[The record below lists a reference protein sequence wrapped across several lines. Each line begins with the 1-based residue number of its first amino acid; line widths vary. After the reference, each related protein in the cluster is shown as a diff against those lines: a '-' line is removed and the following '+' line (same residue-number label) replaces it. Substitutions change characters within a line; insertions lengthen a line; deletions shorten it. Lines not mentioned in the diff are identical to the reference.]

1 MALCPKELLVFL
13 PLQAGLK
20 LGQRATQGGTFGEA
34 VLWVLD
40 VLAEVRNL
48 LQKVSG
54 VRHVCSAPLGV
65 AVLVGL
71 QAGVWGRVGKG
82 MAWAMW

>member
-20 LGQRATQGGTFGEA
+20 LGQRATQGSTFGEA
-34 VLWVLD
+34 ILWILD
-40 VLAEVRNL
+40 VLAEVRDL

-54 VRHVCSAPLGV
+54 VGHVCSAPLRV
-65 AVLVGL
+65 TVLVGL
-71 QAGVWGRVGKG
+71 QAGVWGRAGKG
-82 MAWAMW
+82 MAWAM